1 MKPMTQLQF
10 CFSLIKEQVGE
21 SVIEAPTGTAVTV
34 RVPGLWAPQWF
45 LPAHPHPG
53 MSPV

>member
-21 SVIEAPTGTAVTV
+21 SVTEAPTGTGVMV
-34 RVPGLWAPQWF
+34 VVPGLRAPQRF
-45 LPAHPHPG
+45 LTARPHPG